1 METAT
6 SSKSNSSEA
15 ARSDI
20 MSKHASPSAKSKIDA
35 ISDILVTVTCEV
47 LGVEEDER
55 SLASK
60 LV

>member
-1 METAT
+1 M

-20 MSKHASPSAKSKIDA
+20 MSRHASPSAGNKLDA
-35 ISDILVTVTCEV
+35 TSDILVTVTCEV

-55 SLASK
+55 GLVSK